1 MIMEPQELCRS
12 ALAREAGPHTSPNC
26 HRGGSAL
33 PRKFAPPRQWLKY
46 LAVAGLAL
54 LLCACTPQAPNPSE
68 RPALTR
74 TLGTATGAGFAEVV
88 APLQLEFPRDHG
100 AHPRHR
106 IEWWYVTARLQS
118 ADGHRFGAQFA
129 LFRYALRPDD
139 AAMREDWRSGQI
151 YLAHAAITDIDGD
164 RFKFDEQWARGAA
177 GLAGAQAAPFR
188 AWLGDCSIGA
198 QGSPTTLPLHLKC
211 VAGNFGYDLVLSGAD
226 TPVLHGDQGYSQK
239 SDSGSASAY
248 YSYPQLSATGELWI
262 DDARHQ
268 VSGKAWYDHEW
279 TSGVLAA
286 DQVGWD
292 WFSLR
297 LSDGSALMLFNIRRQ
312 DGSVASRRGSLIEA
326 DGSVRALAEGD
337 LDVRANGQWTSPRSG
352 VHWPLRWT
360 LSSQSLDLSLDI
372 TPTRDDQ
379 EFDGTVRYWEGA
391 IDASGQRD
399 GKPVRA
405 EGYLELTGYA
415 PDAL

>member
-1 MIMEPQELCRS
+1 ML
-12 ALAREAGPHTSPNC
+12 
-26 HRGGSAL
+26 
-33 PRKFAPPRQWLKY
+33 
-46 LAVAGLAL
+46 V
-54 LLCACTPQAPNPSE
+54 CACSPQSSTPPT
-68 RPALTR
+68 RPTLTR
-74 TLGTATGAGFAEVV
+74 TLGTAAGAGFDEIT
-88 APLQLEFPRDHG
+88 APLDLTFPRDHG

-106 IEWWYVTARLQS
+106 VEWWYVTARLQS
-118 ADGHRFGAQFA
+118 ADGRRFGAQFA
-129 LFRYALRPDD
+129 LFRYALRPED

-151 YLAHAAITDIDGD
+151 YLAHAAITDIDGN

-198 QGSPTTLPLHLKC
+198 QSASAFLPLRLKC
-211 VAGNFGYDLVLSGAD
+211 GGSDFGYDLVLSGPD

-239 SDSGSASAY
+239 SDQGSASAY
-248 YSYPQLSATGELWI
+248 YSYPQLAASGELWI
-262 DDARHQ
+262 DAARQQ
-268 VSGKAWYDHEW
+268 VSGEAWYDHEW
-279 TSGVLAA
+279 TSGVLAG

-326 DGSVRALAEGD
+326 DGSVRSLAEGD
-337 LDVRANGQWTSPRSG
+337 LEVRPKGQWTSPHSG
-352 VHWPLRWT
+352 VRWPLQWT
-360 LSSQSLDLSLDI
+360 LSSQSLGLSLDI

-399 GKPVRA
+399 GKPVSA
-405 EGYLELTGYA
+405 EGYLELTGYP

>member
-1 MIMEPQELCRS
+1 MS
-12 ALAREAGPHTSPNC
+12 AAQPGS
-26 HRGGSAL
+26 GGSAFARYREPRIAGNCQRGPRPL
-33 PRKFAPPRQWLKY
+33 PQQAHPFKSMAMALLIALLYGCGAPP
-46 LAVAGLAL
+46 
-54 LLCACTPQAPNPSE
+54 PAPPE
-68 RPALTR
+68 RPLLSR
-74 TLGTATGAGFAEVV
+74 TLGAAAGFEAIA

-106 IEWWYVTARLQS
+106 IEWWYVTARMQAS
-118 ADGHRFGAQFA
+118 DGRRFGTQFA
-129 LFRYALRPDD
+129 LFRYALRPEDE
-139 AAMREDWRSGQI
+139 AMRSDWRSAQI

-177 GLAGAQAAPFR
+177 GLAGVEDAPLR
-188 AWLGDCSIGA
+188 AWLGDCAIAANSA
-198 QGSPTTLPLHLKC
+198 AATLPLQLRC
-211 VAGNFGYDLVLSGAD
+211 GGADFGYQLELSGAD
-226 TPVLHGDQGYSQK
+226 IPLLHGDKGYSQK

-248 YSYPQLSATGELWI
+248 YSYPQLSASGELWI
-262 DDARHQ
+262 GAERFA

-312 DGSVASRRGSLIEA
+312 DGSIAARRGTWIAANGAARTLEE
-326 DGSVRALAEGD
+326 RD
-337 LDVRANGQWTSPRSG
+337 LDVRAIGAWTSPRSG
-352 VHWPLRWT
+352 VRWPLRWT
-360 LSSQSLDLSLDI
+360 LSSKSLGLNLDI
-372 TPTRDDQ
+372 TAVRNDQ
-379 EFDGTVRYWEGA
+379 EFDGAVRYWEGA

-399 GKPVRA
+399 GKPVSA

-415 PDAL
+415 SDAS